1 VGVAEGQHS
10 KQKSGVASSS
20 APSRGTPSQP
30 VPFRIEHLI
39 LLGATGTEPVDIN
52 AMTFGDDG
60 IGVIRYAGELP
71 RVLPWTS
78 VAAHAVEPWQ
88 GGEIPEWWV
97 DPELNRDDAGAV
109 PGLVTDPSATSRARL
124 QAESGALIVVQ
135 TATGVYRFILPG
147 GDPRDLSGRVTA
159 FAVRHQGPSAASSV
173 TRVVAWGQD
182 AERRKS
188 RRPPQKP
195 SRWLRLRPYL
205 AVLLILFVAAVI
217 ALILLQSAG
226 TVHLP
231 YLGGSNS
238 TSGMRVVHG
247 VGALRWVVRGV
258 GTISPA

>member
-10 KQKSGVASSS
+10 KQKGGMASSS
-20 APSRGTPSQP
+20 APSRGTPTQP

-39 LLGATGTEPVDIN
+39 LLGVTSTEPVDIH
-52 AMTFGDDG
+52 AMTFGNDG
-60 IGVIRYAGELP
+60 IGVIRYPGELP

-97 DPELNRDDAGAV
+97 DPELNRGDEASGL
-109 PGLVTDPSATSRARL
+109 PGVITDPAATSRAVLR
-124 QAESGALIVVQ
+124 AESGALIVVQ

-147 GDPRDLSGRVTA
+147 GNPRDLAGRVTA
-159 FAVRHQGPSAASSV
+159 FAVRLQGPSAASSV

-182 AERRKS
+182 AERRKR

-195 SRWLRLRPYL
+195 SLWLRLRPYL
-205 AVLLILFVAAVI
+205 AVLLVLFVATVI

-231 YLGGSNS
+231 YLGGSNA
-238 TSGMRVVHG
+238 TSGVVG
-247 VGALRWVVRGV
+247 VLRAAGVVGAVNA
-258 GTISPA
+258 P